1 MKGEMGR
8 PGETAAPGI
17 NGRDGEPGREGDYSK
32 TSKIQT
38 LIFRNQESPCH

>member
-32 TSKIQT
+32 ASKIQNS
-38 LIFRNQESPCH
+38 IFRKSNTR

>member
-32 TSKIQT
+32 PLKIQT
-38 LIFRNQESPCH
+38 PIFCNQGSPCH